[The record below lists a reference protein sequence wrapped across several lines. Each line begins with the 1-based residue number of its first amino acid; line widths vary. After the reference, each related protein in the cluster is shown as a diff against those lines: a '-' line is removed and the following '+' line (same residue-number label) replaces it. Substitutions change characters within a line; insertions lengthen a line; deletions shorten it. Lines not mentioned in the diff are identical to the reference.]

1 MEKDNMIPINT
12 TKLDDKKIR
21 NEIIDSISQVEN
33 KSWFILGENLKRFED
48 NFAKYCNRKYCIG
61 VNSGTDAL
69 FIALKAAGIKENDEV
84 ITVSNSFIATALVVS
99 NLGAKPV
106 FVDIDKESYNMD
118 TNKIRAKITSRT
130 KAIIPV
136 HLYGQPA
143 DLENIIEI
151 ANKSGLFILEDCCQA
166 HGAERNGIKV
176 PISGT
181 GCFSFYPAKNLGGYG
196 DGGCIVT
203 DDKKIADNARLLR
216 NYGEIE
222 KYKYKIK
229 GFNSRLD
236 EIQSAIL
243 NVKLKYLDMWN
254 EKRISYANLYNSLLK
269 DIVITPYQNKRDK
282 HVYHLYVIRC
292 KNRDELQEHL
302 KKNGIGTLIHY
313 PIPIHKQESYKEYNK
328 EKLPVTEK
336 YTKEILSLPMYPDL
350 REKEISF
357 ICDKI
362 KEFYK

>member
-229 GFNSRLD
+229 GF
-236 EIQSAIL
+236 
-243 NVKLKYLDMWN
+243 
-254 EKRISYANLYNSLLK
+254 
-269 DIVITPYQNKRDK
+269 
-282 HVYHLYVIRC
+282 
-292 KNRDELQEHL
+292 
-302 KKNGIGTLIHY
+302 
-313 PIPIHKQESYKEYNK
+313 
-328 EKLPVTEK
+328 
-336 YTKEILSLPMYPDL
+336 
-350 REKEISF
+350 
-357 ICDKI
+357 
-362 KEFYK
+362 